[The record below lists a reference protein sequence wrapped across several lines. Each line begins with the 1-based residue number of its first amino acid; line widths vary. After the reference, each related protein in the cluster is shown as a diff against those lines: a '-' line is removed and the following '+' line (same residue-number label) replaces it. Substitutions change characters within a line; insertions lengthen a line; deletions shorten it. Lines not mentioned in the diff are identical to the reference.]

1 MIKMRNISK
10 LLKGLATDWK
20 NNNFFR
26 AKIKLTIY
34 YSTIIF
40 FVVLGYSIILHS
52 LFTVRIRL
60 RSDNQNISF
69 LSDLKQDFFE
79 GTENGLLDIIFLLDT
94 LSIFFSIILG
104 YYFAKKNINPLE
116 ESYIK
121 QKRIISDMA
130 HELKLPLSVIKTGVQ
145 SLLIK
150 ETVNIEDYENLNED
164 IITEVDK
171 LSNMINDILF
181 LEKTENMLDIS
192 FRNINLSELL
202 KKEVDF
208 MKNYA
213 RDFSINIR
221 TDITEHIY
229 ISGDEQSIRKMID
242 NLVKNAV
249 DYNKTG
255 GSVVVNLDREGSY
268 ARLSVTDD
276 GIGIPAADIKKIFE
290 RFYKVDSSRSMYKGG
305 SGLGLS
311 IVKDIVEKHHGS
323 ISVNSKENEGSKFTV
338 LIPVV

>member
-1 MIKMRNISK
+1 MRNISK
-10 LLKGLATDWK
+10 LLKELATDWK

-40 FVVLGYSIILHS
+40 FVVLGYSILLHS
-52 LFTVRIRL
+52 LFTVHIRV
-60 RSDNQNISF
+60 RAENKNISF
-69 LSDLKQDFFE
+69 LTDVKNDFLE
-79 GTENGLLDIIFLLDT
+79 GTKNGLLDIIFLLDT
-94 LSIFFSIILG
+94 ISIFFSVVLG
-104 YYFAKKNINPLE
+104 YYFAKKTINPLE
-116 ESYIK
+116 ESYLK

-130 HELKLPLSVIKTGVQ
+130 HELKLPLSVVKTGIQ
-145 SLLIK
+145 SLSIK
-150 ETVNIEDYENLNED
+150 ETVNIEDYEDLNED
-164 IITEVDK
+164 IITEVDR

-202 KKEVDF
+202 KKEIDF

-213 RDFSINIR
+213 KDFYIDIKTNIA
-221 TDITEHIY
+221 EHIY
-229 ISGDEQSIRKMID
+229 ISGDEQSIKKMID
-242 NLVKNAV
+242 NLIKNAV
-249 DYNKTG
+249 DYNKSG
-255 GSVVVNLDREGSY
+255 GSVFVDLDREGSY
-268 ARLSVTDD
+268 AKLCITDD
-276 GIGIPAADIKKIFE
+276 GIGIPSSDIKKIFE

-323 ISVNSKENEGSKFTV
+323 ISVNSIENEGSKFTV
-338 LIPVV
+338 LIPIV